1 MKTVAFLIV
10 AFFTLGDLTIE
21 KDEFYDIL
29 SGESVQNINKLITDL
44 EQQKSTSIND
54 AYKGALISKKANFE
68 KSAAKKIKTFKI
80 GVELLETEIKKN
92 PKQTEYRFLRL
103 CIQENCPKILK
114 YNKNITEDVQLITSN
129 FKNQSKQLKTIIANY
144 AKSSKALDISLLK

>member
-1 MKTVAFLIV
+1 MKTATFLMITL
-10 AFFTLGDLTIE
+10 FTLVNFTVE
-21 KDEFYDIL
+21 KDELYDTL
-29 SGESVQNINKLITDL
+29 SGESVQSINILITDL
-44 EQQKSTSIND
+44 EQQKSTSINN

-92 PKQTEYRFLRL
+92 PKQIEFRFLRL

-114 YNKNITEDVQLITSN
+114 YNKNITEDAKLIASN
-129 FKNQSKQLKTIIANY
+129 FKTQSKQLKTIISNY